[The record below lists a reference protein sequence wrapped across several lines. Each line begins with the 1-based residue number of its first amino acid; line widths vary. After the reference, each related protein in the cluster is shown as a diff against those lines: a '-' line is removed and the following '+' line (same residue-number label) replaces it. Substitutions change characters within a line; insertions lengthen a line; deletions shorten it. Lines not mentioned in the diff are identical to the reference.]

1 MWYCLISQTEL
12 LLAGKKHYPG
22 QLIDSERV
30 NLGTTE
36 GQAKV
41 GGTVICVSG
50 AILMVLFHGP
60 ALFGG
65 SNQDFVTQT
74 EISER
79 GQLAPAGWLVSSFLE
94 LGLDHWMIGTASAW
108 LVFWLSRTI
117 RLFGKAYTLMVED
130 EVSAHN
136 SCLSYTFRGLISCG
150 KHIRAQV
157 LKEYP
162 ASLSVTAYSY
172 FFGAIFIVITTFF
185 MANESTDW
193 SLTESELF
201 AVIYADRRM
210 SNCRWTFIWSLGHPR
225 SRDRKATPDIVAHVT
240 QATEPFIRKHPSLK
254 SHNCTCF
261 LKRTG
266 FLSKV

>member
-1 MWYCLISQTEL
+1 S
-12 LLAGKKHYPG
+12 K
-22 QLIDSERV
+22 RV

-50 AILMVLFHGP
+50 AIVMVLFHGP

-79 GQLAPAGWLVSSFLE
+79 GQLAPAGWLVVLCV
-94 LGLDHWMIGTASAW
+94 IGNCMCMASLLA
-108 LVFWLSRTI
+108 F
-117 RLFGKAYTLMVED
+117 
-130 EVSAHN
+130 
-136 SCLSYTFRGLISCG
+136 
-150 KHIRAQV
+150 Q
-157 LKEYP
+157 EYP

-193 SLTESELF
+193 SLTESELS
-201 AVIYADRRM
+201 AVIYTGAVASAFNHGFM
-210 SNCRWTFIWSLGHPR
+210 TWSNRILKPALVALYNPIQLVASAILSIFFLGSP
-225 SRDRKATPDIVAHVT
+225 IY
-240 QATEPFIRKHPSLK
+240 
-254 SHNCTCF
+254 
-261 LKRTG
+261 
-266 FLSKV
+266 

>member
-1 MWYCLISQTEL
+1 MC
-12 LLAGKKHYPG
+12 
-22 QLIDSERV
+22 SERV

-201 AVIYADRRM
+201 AVIYAGAVASAFNHGFMTWYNRISRPALVALYNPIQLVASAIL
-210 SNCRWTFIWSLGHPR
+210 SNFSSEALSI
-225 SRDRKATPDIVAHVT
+225 
-240 QATEPFIRKHPSLK
+240 EE
-254 SHNCTCF
+254 CTYAMLF
-261 LKRTG
+261 FVRL
-266 FLSKV
+266 L